1 MTYEMRRE
9 YNTGNRNA
17 APIIGTHYRF
27 CRDNPME
34 EAKDSM
40 GQRSHQSNGKGYFD
54 IYQNGWPEHNRNRY
68 FSWIMGNFMDYAED
82 AFRAYSIWNCFCYFN
97 GPLL

>member
-1 MTYEMRRE
+1 
-9 YNTGNRNA
+9 
-17 APIIGTHYRF
+17 
-27 CRDNPME
+27 ME
-34 EAKDSM
+34 KAKDSM
-40 GQRSHQSNGKGYFD
+40 GQRSYQSNGKEYFD